1 MSKLLLH
8 RVYYP
13 VTTLGFGKRLGV
25 WVRGC
30 GKACPGCISPEL
42 KASGGSAVDVE
53 EVIRRIPQGFEADGL
68 TVSGGEPFDQPRGL
82 LQLVRWFSREI
93 SEDILIFTGYTIEE
107 LRGFKNPE
115 IDEILRLTAV
125 LVEGPYVEELNSGH
139 GLRGSDN
146 QLIIVQKFPER
157 YRDAEH
163 MERTVQFIGEGDHLV
178 QIGIPPTKPQ
188 DECR

>member
-1 MSKLLLH
+1 MSRLLLH

-13 VTTLGFGKRLGV
+13 VTTLGYGRRLGV

-30 GKACPGCISPEL
+30 GRSCPGCISPEL
-42 KASGGSAVDVE
+42 KEPAGSAVDVE
-53 EVIRRIPQGFEADGL
+53 EVIRRIPDDLEADGL
-68 TVSGGEPFDQPRGL
+68 TISGGEPFDQPQGV
-82 LQLVRWFSREI
+82 LQLIRWFSGEI

-107 LRGFKNPE
+107 LREFENPE